1 MRFDQFAPQVRV
13 MKAADKIKVLQR
25 EHENTSAEIVTLAM
39 RLTEIEVAIIQLS
52 KEGA

>member
-13 MKAADKIKVLQR
+13 KTAAEKIKVLQQ
-25 EHENTSAEIVTLAM
+25 EHEEISAEIVTLAM